1 MQFKEGMTPCGLR
14 FGIQMSNLNFMDEF
28 GNVPLTIFVFIFNLE
43 TVNVDWYFH
52 DKVGID

>member
-43 TVNVDWYFH
+43 TVNVD
-52 DKVGID
+52 